1 MNRLNKHLKERG
13 ISGAQLARV
22 VGMNESTISKLRT
35 GRLKPYPKQ
44 AARIAAAL
52 NYPGDPMELFEEV
65 TDE

>member
-1 MNRLNKHLKERG
+1 MNKLNKYLKERG
-13 ISGAQLARV
+13 ISGAQLARMAQ
-22 VGMNESTISKLRT
+22 VGEADISKFRS
-35 GRLKPYPKQ
+35 GRNKPYPKQ